1 MFRRN
6 AKPIRY
12 EKEGIKIR
20 PASLDEEYEIGGW
33 ASSYNWIKIG
43 YEYEKYQSRYSDINY
58 VIVNNYVI
66 FGYFLANQKINTGN
80 NSNIPLYSKELIIY
94 DFVVDTKAYS
104 KYSKM
109 LIDFMIKYAKHN
121 GYSVISFYK
130 SDKYSEFNKFINRYY
145 DVKQLDDKYYL
156 FIDNP
161 RIRNYQKHLP
171 IYENDKIKIEDLY
184 FLYDFDFDILK
195 TKCRFKLNDN
205 EEISIDRKTGIITFP
220 SNVEVT
226 NEVVL
231 NDYTKTLVYI
241 IKGMYYANDIK
252 NVVINYDINNPN
264 YYEANIDGL
273 LYVSKE
279 LNDIRNDNDYI
290 NYLINKGYD
299 KVVPNQLRYDMN
311 CRSFTDSKVIYKL
324 VK

>member
-6 AKPIRY
+6 AIPIRY

-33 ASSYNWIKIG
+33 ASSYDWIKIG

-58 VIVNNYVI
+58 VIVNKYGI

-80 NSNIPLYSKELIIY
+80 NSNIPLYSKELIIC

-109 LIDFMIKYAKHN
+109 LIDFMNKYAKYN

-145 DVKQLDDKYYL
+145 DFKQLDDKYYL

-161 RIRNYQKHLP
+161 RIRTYQKHLT
-171 IYENDKIKIEDLY
+171 IYENENIRIEDLY

-195 TKCRFKLNDN
+195 TKCRFKFNDN

-220 SNVEVT
+220 SNVYVT

-231 NDYTKTLVYI
+231 NEYTKTLIYI
-241 IKGMYYANDIK
+241 IKGMYYINEVK
-252 NVVINYDINNPN
+252 KVFINYDINNPN

-290 NYLINKGYD
+290 KYLINNGYD

-311 CRSFTDSKVIYKL
+311 NRSFSDSKVIYKL
-324 VK
+324 N